1 MRQLSRTERK
11 ESIKPNTK
19 MKYIYSLI
27 IISLLSSCFKTGNN
41 QTSKVEKENLNAIK
55 SENIIGS
62 WNFIETRDINGKKLD
77 NYEGSFGT
85 VQATGPKLI
94 YKANFTYEKVF
105 TPKNTDIGNWKFNS
119 NTNTIEHD
127 LYIDSTDFVGKDLIR
142 QKLAIKSVDGK
153 YYERIE
159 DRIIK
164 MEKDEMLID
173 NRGLV
178 DVYKK
183 EKK

>member
-1 MRQLSRTERK
+1 
-11 ESIKPNTK
+11 

-27 IISLLSSCFKTGNN
+27 IILLLSSCFKVKTEKN
-41 QTSKVEKENLNAIK
+41 QTSKVENGNFGIIQ
-55 SENIIGS
+55 SENIIGN
-62 WNFIETRDINGKKLD
+62 WNFIETRNINGKKLD

-94 YKANFTYEKVF
+94 YKANFTYEKIF
-105 TPKNTDIGNWKFNS
+105 TPKNTDIGNWKFN
-119 NTNTIEHD
+119 NKTNTIEHD

-142 QKLAIKSVDGK
+142 QKLAVKAENGK

-173 NRGLV
+173 NRGLI

>member
-1 MRQLSRTERK
+1 
-11 ESIKPNTK
+11 
-19 MKYIYSLI
+19 MKHTYSLV
-27 IISLLSSCFKTGNN
+27 LLVLFSSCS
-41 QTSKVEKENLNAIK
+41 TSKVENKNLSKIK
-55 SENIIGS
+55 SEHIIGS
-62 WNFIETRDINGKKLD
+62 WNFIETRDLNEKKLD

-85 VQATGPKLI
+85 IQSSGPKLI

-105 TPKNTDIGNWKFNS
+105 TPKNSDIGNWKLNDK
-119 NTNTIEHD
+119 TNTIEHD
-127 LYIDSTDFVGKDLIR
+127 LYIDSTDFIGKDLIKK
-142 QKLAIKSVDGK
+142 KLAVKFANGN

-159 DRIIK
+159 NKILKI
-164 MEKDEMLID
+164 EKDLMFID